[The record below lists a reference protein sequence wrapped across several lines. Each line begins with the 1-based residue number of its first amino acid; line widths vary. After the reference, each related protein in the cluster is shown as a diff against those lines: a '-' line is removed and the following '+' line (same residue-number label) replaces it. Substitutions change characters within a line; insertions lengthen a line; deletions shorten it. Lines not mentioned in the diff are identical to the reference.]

1 MRRLFALSFAALLV
15 TALLVAA
22 CGDDDGETEPTADTG
37 DHMGNDAGEG
47 LHVSLTEWAITGE
60 NGAPFEPHPAGKIN
74 FEVHNDG
81 SAVHELAILG
91 TSLAAAA
98 LPMDGSKV
106 DEAKAGELIGRVKQF
121 QAGEVKSGSFE
132 MTAGKYALIC
142 NIPGHYQRGM
152 YAEFEVT
159 E

>member
-1 MRRLFALSFAALLV
+1 MRKLLALSFAALLAI
-15 TALLVAA
+15 ALLLVA
-22 CGDDDGETEPTADTG
+22 CGDDDGEAEPAADTG
-37 DHMGNDAGEG
+37 DVGEG
-47 LHVSLTEWAITGE
+47 LRVSLTEWAITGE

-81 SAVHELAILG
+81 SAIHELAIVKTG
-91 TSLAAAA
+91 LAAAA
-98 LPMDGSKV
+98 LPRDGSKV

-132 MTAGKYALIC
+132 LAAGKYALIC

-152 YAEFEVT
+152 HAEFEVM